1 MYAKV
6 GQAALLCIS
15 SSVGTFPLFDFPM
28 FFNICSFTGTQARN
42 FPPVLCRCRDQ
53 HTHEAAR
60 SFACGRESGMPQ
72 VSTPETMT
80 SPIGLSTVSTS
91 KVFASQPAAR
101 HGAPSSIDE
110 RIANPNASLSICA
123 RELVITPLRDSTKAF
138 DPTEAIVDA
147 IARELTRRCGG
158 NLVLNRMEAA
168 AHFAH
173 ILGDTDRNPIAPSEA
188 HRLD

>member
-1 MYAKV
+1 
-6 GQAALLCIS
+6 
-15 SSVGTFPLFDFPM
+15 
-28 FFNICSFTGTQARN
+28 
-42 FPPVLCRCRDQ
+42 
-53 HTHEAAR
+53 
-60 SFACGRESGMPQ
+60 MPQ

-80 SPIGLSTVSTS
+80 SQFGLSTVSTS

-101 HGAPSSIDE
+101 HEAPSSLDE
-110 RIANPNASLSICA
+110 RIANPNASLSTCA
-123 RELVITPLRDSTKAF
+123 RELVIKPLRDPTKAF

-168 AHFAH
+168 AHLAH
-173 ILGDTDRNPIAPSEA
+173 ILGDTDKTPIAPSEA